1 MDSVNETNQFEGV
14 DWGKRAKAGF
24 LASGIDPGD
33 RKGHKNL
40 YIDTVQKIALE
51 EVLKL
56 KGDEVVLDFG
66 CGSGRSS
73 YWIAPK
79 VKKVV
84 GLEITQEMIDLAEKN
99 RTADNAEFLVY
110 DGFHFPLFPYP
121 FDLILSVGVLQ
132 IMRGELLKSTLSN
145 LAQYLKE
152 DGMVYLIEQVSD
164 SPKVDRPGLK
174 EYLDAF
180 SSSNLECLQY
190 YPIRGGRWWVLYLIR
205 YGVIP
210 RRWFSQIA
218 HYELEKRRREK
229 GLVRYYKDFLFVL
242 RKGR

>member
-1 MDSVNETNQFEGV
+1 MDSINETDQFGGV
-14 DWGKRAKAGF
+14 NWKKRAEAGF

-40 YIDTVQKIALE
+40 YIDTLQKIALE

-56 KGDEVVLDFG
+56 RGDEVVLDFG

-84 GLEITQEMIDLAEKN
+84 GLEITREMIDLGEKN
-99 RTADNAEFLVY
+99 RTADNVEFALY
-110 DGFHFPLFPYP
+110 DGLRFPVFPYP

-132 IMRGELLKSTLSN
+132 IMKGELLKSTLSR
-145 LAQYLKE
+145 LAQYLRK
-152 DGMVYLIEQVSD
+152 DGMFYFIEQVSD
-164 SPKVDRPGLK
+164 SPKVDRPNLK

-180 SSSNLECLQY
+180 GSSKLESLQY
-190 YPIRGGRWWVLYLIR
+190 YPIRSGRWWILYLIR
-205 YGVIP
+205 YGLVP
-210 RRWFSQIA
+210 PKWFPQIA
-218 HYELEKRRREK
+218 VWEIKKNRKKDHYIP
-229 GLVRYYKDFLFVL
+229 YYKDYLFLL
-242 RKGR
+242 RKP